1 MDNDAR
7 IGHLESRAALAL
19 AVYAPAALLAFGQG
33 LLLTTLPL
41 YAASFNISYGL
52 ISLAVAAAALGTLAT
67 DVPAGALVGR
77 LGLRPTMIV
86 GTSLVAVSTFALAVS
101 EPFSLLIAAR
111 VAAGIGT
118 ALWGLSRHAFI
129 ATAVPISERGR
140 AISVFGGINRIG
152 TFAGPAAGGIL
163 ATWLGFRASF
173 LASAIMAVFAL
184 VLSVRFIKP
193 TPRTRTK
200 IGGRGRWQIVGVV
213 LRRNWRDLAAAGVAQ
228 TLAQM
233 IRAGRLF
240 IVPLYGADVVG
251 LDAAEVGLIMTVSAL
266 VDVSM
271 FVPAGFLMD
280 RFGRKTAA
288 VPSFAVMAAGV
299 AMIPLADSFATLVA
313 ATAVIG
319 LGNGLGSGTM
329 MTLGA
334 DLAPEGA
341 TGEFLGLWRL
351 IGDAG
356 AFLGPV
362 SVGLIAGAV
371 GLRGSA
377 VVLAV
382 VGVAATM
389 TLAFLVQETR
399 RVALAASP
407 PRIGGTGGPGAA
419 PIARDEEGQ

>member
-1 MDNDAR
+1 VEIEAR
-7 IGHLESRAALAL
+7 TGQMESPVAFAL

-41 YAASFNISYGL
+41 YAATFGVSYGL
-52 ISLAVAAAALGTLAT
+52 VSLAVAAAALGTLAT

-86 GTSLVAVSTFALAVS
+86 GTSLVAVSTLLLAVPQ
-101 EPFSLLIAAR
+101 PFSFLIAAR
-111 VAAGIGT
+111 IAAGVGT
-118 ALWGLSRHAFI
+118 ALWSLSRHAFI

-152 TFAGPAAGGIL
+152 TFAGPVVGGLL
-163 ATWLGFRASF
+163 ATWFDYRASF
-173 LASAIMAVFAL
+173 LVSGLMAAIAL
-184 VLSVRFIKP
+184 LLAIRFIKP
-193 TPRTRTK
+193 TPRAVTTT
-200 IGGRGRWQIVGVV
+200 GGRGRWGVVGKV

-240 IVPLYGADVVG
+240 IIPLYGTQVVG
-251 LDAAEVGLIMTVSAL
+251 LSVAEVGLIMTISAL

-271 FVPAGFLMD
+271 FVPAGLLMD

-288 VPSFAVMAAGV
+288 VPSFAVMAVGV
-299 AMIPLADSFATLVA
+299 AMIPAAHSFSTLLAA
-313 ATAVIG
+313 AVVIG

-334 DLAPEGA
+334 DLAPTGA

-362 SVGLIAGAV
+362 SVGIIAGVA

-377 VVLAV
+377 MVLAV
-382 VGVAATM
+382 VGVAAAL
-389 TLAFLVQETR
+389 TLALLVQETR
-399 RVALAASP
+399 RVALTSSP
-407 PRIGGTGGPGAA
+407 PSIGGQGGPN
-419 PIARDEEGQ
+419 P

>member
-1 MDNDAR
+1 MENEAR
-7 IGHLESRAALAL
+7 TGRLESRVAFAL
-19 AVYAPAALLAFGQG
+19 AVYAPTALLAFGQG

-41 YAASFNISYGL
+41 YAATFGVSYGL
-52 ISLAVAAAALGTLAT
+52 VSLAVAAAALGTLAT

-86 GTSLVAVSTFALAVS
+86 GTSLVAVGTLLLAAPQ
-101 EPFSLLIAAR
+101 PFSFLIAAR
-111 VAAGIGT
+111 IAAGIGT
-118 ALWGLSRHAFI
+118 ALWSLSRHAFI
-129 ATAVPISERGR
+129 ATAVPVSERGR

-152 TFAGPAAGGIL
+152 TFAGPVAGGLL
-163 ATWLGFRASF
+163 AAWLDFRASF
-173 LASAIMAVFAL
+173 FASGLMAALAL
-184 VLSVRFIKP
+184 VLAIRYIKP
-193 TPRTRTK
+193 TPRAAATA
-200 IGGRGRWQIVGVV
+200 GGRARWQVVGAV

-240 IVPLYGADVVG
+240 IVPLYGARVVHLDVAAVG
-251 LDAAEVGLIMTVSAL
+251 LVMTVSAL
-266 VDVSM
+266 IDVSM
-271 FVPAGFLMD
+271 FVPAGLLMD

-288 VPSFAVMAAGV
+288 VPSFAVMAVGV
-299 AMIPLADSFATLVA
+299 AMIPAASSLGTLLA

-362 SVGLIAGAV
+362 SVGVIAGAA

-377 VVLAV
+377 VVLAA
-382 VGVAATM
+382 VGVAAAL
-389 TLAFLVQETR
+389 TLALLVRETR
-399 RVALAASP
+399 HAARSSSP
-407 PRIGGTGGPGAA
+407 SRIGGQGEPN
-419 PIARDEEGQ
+419 P

>member
-1 MDNDAR
+1 
-7 IGHLESRAALAL
+7 
-19 AVYAPAALLAFGQG
+19 
-33 LLLTTLPL
+33 LLTTLPL
-41 YAASFNISYGL
+41 YAATFDVSYGL
-52 ISLAVAAAALGTLAT
+52 VSLVVAAAALGTLAT

-86 GTSLVAVSTFALAVS
+86 GTSLVAVSSLALAAS
-101 EPFSLLIAAR
+101 QPFSFLIAAR
-111 VAAGIGT
+111 IAAGVGT

-129 ATAVPISERGR
+129 ATAVPITERGR

-152 TFAGPAAGGIL
+152 TFAGPAAGGFL

-173 LASAIMAVFAL
+173 VASGLMAALALLLAV
-184 VLSVRFIKP
+184 RYIKP
-193 TPRTRTK
+193 APRAVTAS
-200 IGGRGRWQIVGVV
+200 GGRGRWRVVGAV
-213 LRRNWRDLAAAGVAQ
+213 LRENRRDLAAAAVAQ

-233 IRAGRLF
+233 VRAGRLF
-240 IVPLYGADVVG
+240 IVPLYGAKVLELDV
-251 LDAAEVGLIMTVSAL
+251 AAVGLIMTISAL

-271 FVPAGFLMD
+271 FIPAGLLMD

-288 VPSFAVMAAGV
+288 VPSFAVMTVGIALIPAATN
-299 AMIPLADSFATLVA
+299 FATLMA
-313 ATAVIG
+313 ATAIVG

-334 DLAPEGA
+334 DLAPQGA

-362 SVGLIAGAV
+362 AVGVIAGTA

-377 VVLAV
+377 VVLAI
-382 VGVAATM
+382 VGVAASL
-389 TLAFLVQETR
+389 TLALLVRETR
-399 RVALAASP
+399 QVAAFHQ
-407 PRIGGTGGPGAA
+407 GTVTSQ
-419 PIARDEEGQ
+419 D